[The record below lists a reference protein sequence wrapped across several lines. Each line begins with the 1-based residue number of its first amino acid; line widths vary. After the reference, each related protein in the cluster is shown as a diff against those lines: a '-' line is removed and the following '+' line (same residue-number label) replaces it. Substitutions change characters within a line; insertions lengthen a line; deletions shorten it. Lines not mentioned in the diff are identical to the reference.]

1 MVQGRV
7 WREKQRRLSF
17 AVCLDLERGC
27 PTNSVFL
34 ERDRHDLALR
44 RDIAGDRDAPKAWQ
58 NQHDSCEGELT
69 TPVPQARERPAL
81 SGRFPGAALWGREV
95 ILCLTTSLD
104 GVWSSAYFR
113 VRRVCVPVLC

>member
-1 MVQGRV
+1 MVQERV

-44 RDIAGDRDAPKAWQ
+44 RYIAGERDAPKAWR
-58 NQHDSCEGELT
+58 NQHVPVEGKPT
-69 TPVPQARERPAL
+69 TAGHQATGRPAFQRGHHGVAL
-81 SGRFPGAALWGREV
+81 GWPVSGV
-95 ILCLTTSLD
+95 
-104 GVWSSAYFR
+104 GV
-113 VRRVCVPVLC
+113 